1 MIQAD
6 YDMDTAPRGPAPILR
21 GLMHGVAAVVSLALL
36 AGFAVW
42 VWTLAVRDVSG
53 VPVVRA
59 LEGPMRVAPEDPGG
73 MQAAHQGLSVN
84 AVAAGEPPQMPDR
97 ITLAPA
103 PPPLEAEDIPVTG
116 GWGAALARGTDA
128 EPAVQRSDDSDPAPG
143 ATLARSPVPKPRPD
157 FDLVAETAARAVLAS
172 LSPGGSVEV
181 DPDTL
186 SPGTRLVQIGSYD
199 DGTAA
204 RGKWDRLMDN
214 FPALME
220 DKGRVIQRAEAG
232 GSEFY
237 RLRVHGFGSEAEA
250 RRFCSVL
257 IAEDITCIPVLIR

>member
-6 YDMDTAPRGPAPILR
+6 HDRQAIPLLR
-21 GLMHGVAAVVSLALL
+21 GLVQTVAAVVSLALV

-59 LEGPMRVAPEDPGG
+59 LEGPMRVAPPDPGG

-84 AVAAGEPPQMPDR
+84 AVAAGAAPQIPDR

-103 PPPLEAEDIPVTG
+103 PPPL
-116 GWGAALARGTDA
+116 DA
-128 EPAVQRSDDSDPAPG
+128 SDMPAPG
-143 ATLARSPVPKPRPD
+143 GWTAALDRAPEPEVASFRAEPGATIARSPIPKPRPD
-157 FDLVAETAARAVLAS
+157 FDLVAETAARAVLAA
-172 LSPGGSVEV
+172 LSPGSAVEI
-181 DPDTL
+181 DPDSLT
-186 SPGTRLVQIGSYD
+186 PGTRLVQIGSFD
-199 DGTAA
+199 DGLAA
-204 RGKWDRLMDN
+204 RAKWDRLLTT

-220 DKGRVIQRAEAG
+220 DKARVIQRAEAG
-232 GSEFY
+232 GRDFY

-257 IAEDITCIPVLIR
+257 IAEDTTCIPVLIR